1 MKNDITV
8 LVADDHP
15 LFLRGLREVIDA
27 DPSLRL
33 VGTAEDG
40 VSAWRQ
46 INELKPRVAVL
57 DLDLPRLNGLE
68 VAKKLRQQKAPTA
81 LLVLTMHK
89 REEMFT
95 AAIDLGIRGYVL
107 KENAA
112 SELLQGIKKVAVGEA
127 YFSPSVSAFLLN
139 RNARAAALLKRT
151 PGLEDLTSCQ
161 RAILKH
167 IADDRTSKEI
177 ADELGISCRTVENHR
192 ANICDRLNCHGSH
205 SLLKFA
211 FDNKS
216 RL

>member
-1 MKNDITV
+1 MKNEITV

-15 LFLRGLREVIDA
+15 LFLRGLREVILA
-27 DPSLRL
+27 DPALRI
-33 VGTAEDG
+33 VGVVEDG
-40 VSAWRQ
+40 FAAWRQ

-57 DLDLPRLNGLE
+57 DIDLPRLNGLE

-89 REEMFT
+89 QEEMFT
-95 AAIDLGIRGYVL
+95 EAMDLGILGYVL

-112 SELLQGIKKVAVGEA
+112 SDLLQAIKKVAAGEA
-127 YFSPSVSAFLLN
+127 YFSTSVSAFLLN
-139 RNARAAALLKRT
+139 RNARAEALLKRA

-161 RAILKH
+161 RNILKR
-167 IADDRTSKEI
+167 IAEDRTSKEI
-177 ADELGISCRTVENHR
+177 ADELGISHRTVDNHR
-192 ANICDRLNCHGSH
+192 ANICEKLNLHGSH